1 MSGALFIVRTDMNSF
16 FNLTSGRLDALD
28 ISLTIENAR
37 NLDTKVDVH
46 RFIPAR
52 RVVIEE

>member
-1 MSGALFIVRTDMNSF
+1 MNSF